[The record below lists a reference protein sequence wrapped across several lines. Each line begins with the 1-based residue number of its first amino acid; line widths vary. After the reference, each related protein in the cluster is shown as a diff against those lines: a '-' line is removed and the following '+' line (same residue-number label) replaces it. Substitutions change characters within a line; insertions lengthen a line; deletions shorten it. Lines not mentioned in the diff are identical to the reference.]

1 MSNVMLYLSIMT
13 LSIALIISIFS
24 LFSSIIPISRYLL
37 PTIIYV
43 INISFMD
50 VFEKILRA
58 SQNNKAYASAII
70 VQSLANIGLF
80 YVFVK
85 YNETAS
91 SILLSASLS
100 RLLFLLIAFISL
112 GVFKYVRVNTYDKR
126 ILKKFL
132 DFGIPMIGVWG
143 ISWVLSYCDRYIIA
157 YFHDS
162 YNVGLYD
169 MSYKLA
175 ENSLNMLVSSFTLA
189 VYPILIKLWKEKGK
203 NAVEL
208 KTRGVIKYY
217 FMLVIPGLVGLTLIL
232 DKLFI
237 NIIDKKYIPGR
248 YVIIIVAVGM
258 VFNGFNAIMNKIWQ
272 LKEKTKNIF
281 NIMLVTVAINII
293 LNILLIPSYGINAA
307 AATTLFSYICSN
319 VITYLMIRKEFKLE
333 FDIKSIVKTMISTMV
348 MSAYVI
354 WFNNY
359 VDTTLLL
366 LIEVL
371 VAGLI
376 YAMMQILTNNVS
388 INEVRRMKHGK

>member
-1 MSNVMLYLSIMT
+1 
-13 LSIALIISIFS
+13 
-24 LFSSIIPISRYLL
+24 
-37 PTIIYV
+37 
-43 INISFMD
+43 MD